1 LYIYACTICGS
12 DHLLYY
18 DTNDRCTMYSEKN
31 VVKPLGILLQDKE
44 FSMIELSIE
53 ALLNSIDANQSMNTL
68 LKI

>member
-1 LYIYACTICGS
+1 
-12 DHLLYY
+12 
-18 DTNDRCTMYSEKN
+18 MYSEKN

-44 FSMIELSIE
+44 FSMIELSTE